1 MRLRSSPL
9 VIGALAIATTGS
21 LALTTTTA
29 FASSHHGSGHNS
41 TKIHGNCNVVG
52 NNNNVH
58 CTTISH
64 SHRHGGGGGEG
75 GFGGGEF
82 HHGGILEGVGDVVG
96 GLLGAL

>member
-9 VIGALAIATTGS
+9 VLGALAIATTGS

-29 FASSHHGSGHNS
+29 FASSHHGNKTS
-41 TKIHGNCNVVG
+41 IHGNCNVVG

-58 CTTISH
+58 CTSISH
-64 SHRHGGGGGEG
+64 SHRHHGEG
-75 GFGGGEF
+75 EFGGEF
-82 HHGGILEGVGDVVG
+82 HHGGILEGVGDIVG

>member
-9 VIGALAIATTGS
+9 VLGALAIATTGS

-29 FASSHHGSGHNS
+29 FASSHHGSGHNKTS
-41 TKIHGNCNVVG
+41 IHGNCNVVG
-52 NNNNVH
+52 NNNDVH

-64 SHRHGGGGGEG
+64 SHRHRGGGEG
-75 GFGGGEF
+75 DFGDRF
-82 HHGGILEGVGDVVG
+82 HHGGILEGVGDIVG

>member
-9 VIGALAIATTGS
+9 VLGALAIATTGS

-29 FASSHHGSGHNS
+29 FASSHHGSSGHNS

-52 NNNNVH
+52 NNNDVH

-64 SHRHGGGGGEG
+64 SHRNHGGGGDF
-75 GFGGGEF
+75 GFR

>member
-29 FASSHHGSGHNS
+29 FASSHHGSGHNKTS
-41 TKIHGNCNVVG
+41 IHGNCNVVG

-58 CTTISH
+58 CTSISH
-64 SHRHGGGGGEG
+64 SHRHGGGGGDFG
-75 GFGGGEF
+75 GGGEF

>member
-21 LALTTTTA
+21 LALTSTTA
-29 FASSHHGSGHNS
+29 FASSHHGSHNKTS
-41 TKIHGNCNVVG
+41 IHGNCNVVG

-64 SHRHGGGGGEG
+64 SHRHHGGGGERE
-75 GFGGGEF
+75 FGGDF
-82 HHGGILEGVGDVVG
+82 HHDGILEGVGDIVG

>member
-9 VIGALAIATTGS
+9 VLGALAIATTGS

-29 FASSHHGSGHNS
+29 FASSGHHSSGHNKTS
-41 TKIHGNCNVVG
+41 IHGNCNVVG

-58 CTTISH
+58 CTSVSH
-64 SHRHGGGGGEG
+64 SHRHGGGGGGE
-75 GFGGGEF
+75 FGGEF
-82 HHGGILEGVGDVVG
+82 HHGGILEGVGDIVG